1 MHLVAWL
8 PPGISGQHAF
18 EQAAAQGLNVQVVTQ
33 HNQHTQQRDGLVLG
47 FATTTPQELQAGVK
61 MLARAL
67 RG

>member
-1 MHLVAWL
+1 M
-8 PPGISGQHAF
+8 
-18 EQAAAQGLNVQVVTQ
+18 QVVTQ